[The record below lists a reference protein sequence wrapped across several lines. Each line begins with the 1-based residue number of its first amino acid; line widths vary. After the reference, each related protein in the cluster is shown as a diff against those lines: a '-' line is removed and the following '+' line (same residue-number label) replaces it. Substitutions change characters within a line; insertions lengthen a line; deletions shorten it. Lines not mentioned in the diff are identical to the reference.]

1 MPVLKSIFNK
11 VTGSQ
16 ACNFIKKR
24 LQHRCFPDKF
34 SKFLRTPRWLLLK
47 QLPQK
52 ISSAVVFTHDVV
64 FPCLFKSRVLPYAL
78 YTLYQGR
85 GNYDTTEPRKLHDS
99 DYGCSFVAKLSWKKN
114 FFLKKYLCFYKIYIF
129 CRKKYFYMEKKFYN
143 EKIFLL
149 KKTFFTEKNYILF
162 QKYIFTQKKFVL
174 QIKYE
179 SFLNICSFRKKFFF

>member
-52 ISSAVVFTHDVV
+52 ISSAVVFTHDVA

-78 YTLYQGR
+78 YTLYQGH
-85 GNYDTTEPRKLHDS
+85 GNYDTTEPRQLHDS
-99 DYGCSFVAKLSWKKN
+99 DYDCSFVAKLSWKKN
-114 FFLKKYLCFYKIYIF
+114 FFF
-129 CRKKYFYMEKKFYN
+129 
-143 EKIFLL
+143 EKIFVFLQNL
-149 KKTFFTEKNYILF
+149 HFL
-162 QKYIFTQKKFVL
+162 QKK
-174 QIKYE
+174 I
-179 SFLNICSFRKKFFF
+179 FL